1 MPLPRRASCG
11 ENTCSYSMKSF
22 IGLCGVI
29 GIICSILAA
38 RNCEF
43 ISFVDTDGNPPDRA
57 DDPPFDTALAGSI
70 GIFGYIITDMFNS
83 NSATDGCV
91 AYADLFGQQTAYP
104 SLATAQFCALIAPIF
119 SGLATFACFL
129 DLCVHNFYGSFAIAS
144 MLFLIAFGI
153 QAGTFTLLADPA
165 FCLEDPELQC
175 ETGQGA
181 HLSIAATVIYF
192 ICSCLM
198 CCTPRGDPFC
208 YNFGFGSRERDEP
221 RRRHVTESHKT
232 TTTTTQTRQPSAES
246 YMDSDETFEEPP
258 KSPRTPRNSKK
269 SSVTQSRT
277 DSSNLPE
284 PASPRTPRT
293 KKKNVGGS
301 NTSAGKSPRTPG
313 KSPRKKTVKTTTTTL
328 SNDVV

>member
-1 MPLPRRASCG
+1 
-11 ENTCSYSMKSF
+11 
-22 IGLCGVI
+22 
-29 GIICSILAA
+29 
-38 RNCEF
+38 
-43 ISFVDTDGNPPDRA
+43 
-57 DDPPFDTALAGSI
+57 
-70 GIFGYIITDMFNS
+70 MFNS

-119 SGLATFACFL
+119 GGLATFACFV
-129 DLCVHNFYGSFAIAS
+129 DLCVHNFYGSFSIAS
-144 MLFLIAFGI
+144 GLFLIAFGI

-208 YNFGFGSRERDEP
+208 YNFGFGPGDRDEP

-232 TTTTTQTRQPSAES
+232 TTTTTTKTRQPSAVE
-246 YMDSDETFEEPP
+246 SDETFDEPP
-258 KSPRTPRNSKK
+258 KSPRTPRNSKNP
-269 SSVTQSRT
+269 SVQTNNLQSQT
-277 DSSNLPE
+277 NNLPE

-293 KKKNVGGS
+293 TKKS
-301 NTSAGKSPRTPG
+301 LSAGKSPRTPG
-313 KSPRKKTVKTTTTTL
+313 KSPRKKTVKKTTTTTTL